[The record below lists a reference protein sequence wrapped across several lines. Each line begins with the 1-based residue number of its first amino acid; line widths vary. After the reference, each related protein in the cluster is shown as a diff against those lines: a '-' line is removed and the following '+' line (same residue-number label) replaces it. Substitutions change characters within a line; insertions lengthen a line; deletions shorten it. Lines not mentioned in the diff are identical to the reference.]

1 MLDEINRNQP
11 LDRHTLEKAIKAA
24 FSRGTWFVITKD
36 GEARGVVEE
45 PVPESIRATGKIP
58 EGYALG

>member
-11 LDRHTLEKAIKAA
+11 LDRHTFIDEEKALKAA
-24 FSRGTWFVITKD
+24 FSRGTWFVMTKD

-45 PVPESIRATGKIP
+45 NLSQKA
-58 EGYALG
+58 